1 MCYDYF
7 SASRNG
13 CTALR
18 RIFGGFSNE
27 KGAIFHYLY
36 KDNKI
41 IPRRLEGRYK
51 SFQHFFD
58 RRADSRPFLCVF
70 GTGLPASTACFR
82 PFPPPAA
89 RAFAAKITPAP
100 RPHTAS
106 GQGHI
111 SSPRRGTAPGQIPVS
126 FPRSASSPCGCRG
139 RWPGCWCSARSAPGA
154 CAPAAFCGQSPAA
167 SARCPCPGRSR

>member
-1 MCYDYF
+1 MCLLRYDYF

-27 KGAIFHYLY
+27 KGPIFHYLY

-58 RRADSRPFLCVF
+58 RQPITLSFLYVF
-70 GTGLPASTACFR
+70 GTCCHVLRTRFPAFVR
-82 PFPPPAA
+82 PWPGPG
-89 RAFAAKITPAP
+89 ITSVHRP
-100 RPHTAS
+100 RSAS

-111 SSPRRGTAPGQIPVS
+111 CAPQQDTGRGQIPAS
-126 FPRSASSPCGCRG
+126 FPRSAPSPCGYKEQL
-139 RWPGCWCSARSAPGA
+139 PGCWCSARSAPGA
-154 CAPAAFCGQSPAA
+154 R
-167 SARCPCPGRSR
+167 AR

>member
-1 MCYDYF
+1 MCLLRYDYF

-27 KGAIFHYLY
+27 KGPIFHYLY

-58 RRADSRPFLCVF
+58 HRLITLSFLYVF
-70 GTGLPASTACFR
+70 GTCRHALRTRFPAFVR
-82 PFPPPAA
+82 PWPGPG
-89 RAFAAKITPAP
+89 ITSVRRP
-100 RPHTAS
+100 RTAS
-106 GQGHI
+106 RPARTF
-111 SSPRRGTAPGQIPVS
+111 SPQPDTAPALIPARCRWS
-126 FPRSASSPCGCRG
+126 FSSPCGCKALWR
-139 RWPGCWCSARSAPGA
+139 GCWCSARSAPGA
-154 CAPAAFCGQSPAA
+154 R
-167 SARCPCPGRSR
+167 AR